1 MTQQNVTQLSFV
13 PGSLIISK
21 HDAKPYLVLS
31 LPSLLRPLQ
40 QVIKVAP
47 IERDLLAMK
56 CKKAK
61 HIVLPTTSKVKGI
74 ICLHQEKTLNCT
86 DLQFVD
92 KLNDPLLTYVLSQVK
107 AENNKINDY

>member
-1 MTQQNVTQLSFV
+1 MTQLSFV
-13 PGSLIISK
+13 PGSLIINK
-21 HDAKPYLVLS
+21 FDAKPYLVLS
-31 LPSLLRPLQ
+31 LPSLSRPLR

-56 CKKAK
+56 CNKAK
-61 HIVLPTTSKVKGI
+61 HIVLPTTAKIKGI
-74 ICLHQEKTLNCT
+74 ICLHQEKTLNCN

-107 AENNKINDY
+107 EKNNNINPSY

>member
-1 MTQQNVTQLSFV
+1 MTQQNMTQLFFV
-13 PGSLIISK
+13 PGSLIINK

-61 HIVLPTTSKVKGI
+61 HIVLPTTAKVKGI

-92 KLNDPLLTYVLSQVK
+92 KLNDPLLTYVLSQSK
-107 AENNKINDY
+107 G